1 MNLKCCWTDTIV
13 IVYLI
18 MYNIYITIT
27 IIYVIFWMYRHK
39 PLSLYLQLQL
49 QFRLVKLPILFCY
62 VEAIIDL
69 QGLVACL
76 NFCNLFPHDSPVVN
90 ALQNG
95 DFWKLFN
102 FCAWPLLRL
111 HNVYTVTKLH

>member
-49 QFRLVKLPILFCY
+49 KEELTWAIDKQLRVISTIMLFKN
-62 VEAIIDL
+62 
-69 QGLVACL
+69 Q
-76 NFCNLFPHDSPVVN
+76 
-90 ALQNG
+90 
-95 DFWKLFN
+95 
-102 FCAWPLLRL
+102 
-111 HNVYTVTKLH
+111 